1 MSEEAPSMSD
11 DALSTIPEAL
21 RTAVHGRARIDFH
34 LEDGVQ
40 SRTAAEIL
48 DRASSRAATLVE
60 RGVRPGDMVG
70 LVGSNRP
77 EWVEWA
83 YGIWLAGG
91 ALVPLPAPVRI
102 RDRDAYAEQ
111 IRSLASAM
119 TCVLVVVEPKYQDAL
134 GQEGTLA
141 WDEHSSGRSPTQEP
155 ASLDSTA
162 IVLCTSG
169 STSMPK
175 GAVITHRSVALRE
188 WSRAQV
194 TRDLD
199 GEVFWLPFFH
209 TGGLLGIIT
218 PIYQG
223 MVAHTLP
230 AERFARDPGSW
241 FRVITEVGGRGT
253 GAASSAWLVALRA
266 AERKPEGIDL
276 STVKAARFSLE
287 MIDPDVLDLCVTV
300 GSRFGLSPTALVSAY
315 GMSEGAGLSSTTPG
329 TGIRIE
335 SLDLEALVS
344 SQRAVLAD
352 KGRIKRVASC
362 GRLGAGVE
370 LRIMNAAGAVLGE
383 REVGEIV
390 VRSGTM
396 MQGYLGQ
403 ADSGLTSDGWLPT
416 GDVGYLAEGELF
428 ITGRVKEIII
438 SRGHKYH
445 PEDIERAAVAG
456 LGVSQ
461 DRCVAFAK
469 PDGEGEVVILIE
481 AVEGVDPATAPDTIR
496 RSVGSTVGGFV
507 TEVVVVTPDSIPR
520 TPTGKMKRN
529 EARTMFQARS
539 LDFAG

>member
-1 MSEEAPSMSD
+1 MSD
-11 DALSTIPEAL
+11 ATLLTIPEAL
-21 RTAVHGRARIDFH
+21 RAAVNGRARIDFH

-48 DRASSRAATLVE
+48 ERARGRAATLVE

-83 YGIWLAGG
+83 YGIWLARA
-91 ALVPLPAPVRI
+91 ALVPLPAPVRM

-119 TCVLVVVEPKYQDAL
+119 TCVLVVAEPKYQGAL
-134 GQEGTLA
+134 GQEGTLV
-141 WDEHSSGRSPTQEP
+141 WDEHSSGRFPTQEP
-155 ASLDSTA
+155 PSLDSTA

-175 GAVITHRSVALRE
+175 GAVITHRSVAHRE
-188 WSRAQV
+188 WSRALA
-194 TRDLD
+194 TKDLD
-199 GEVFWLPFFH
+199 GEVSWLPFFH
-209 TGGLLGIIT
+209 TGGMLGIIT
-218 PIYQG
+218 PIYQEV
-223 MVAHTLP
+223 VAHTLP

-241 FRVITEVGGRGT
+241 FRVISEVGGVGT

-300 GSRFGLSPTALVSAY
+300 GSRFGLAPTALVSAY
-315 GMSEGAGLSSTTPG
+315 GMSEGTGLSSTTPG
-329 TGIRIE
+329 SGIRIE
-335 SLDLEALVS
+335 TLDLEALVS
-344 SQRAVLAD
+344 SQRAVPANEGLT
-352 KGRIKRVASC
+352 KRVASC

-370 LRIMNAAGAVLGE
+370 LRILDAAGAVLGE

-396 MQGYLGQ
+396 MRGYLGQ
-403 ADSGLTSDGWLPT
+403 ADSGLTPDGWFAT
-416 GDVGYLAEGELF
+416 GDVGYLADGELF

-445 PEDIERAAVAG
+445 PEDIERAAAGG
-456 LGVSQ
+456 LGVTQ

-469 PDGEGEVVILIE
+469 PDGEGEVVIVIE
-481 AVEGVDPATAPDTIR
+481 AVDGVDPATAPGVIR
-496 RSVGSTVGGFV
+496 RSVGAAVGGLV

-529 EARTMFQARS
+529 EARNKLQAGS
-539 LDFAG
+539 LDLAG